1 MLVEQGHGPTS
12 KMHDIWQEAA
22 SMGAE
27 LVWITGASMGIGAAL
42 ARRLARDGAVVVASA
57 RSADRLAALA
67 SGGGGTIVPWPLDI
81 TDGRAV
87 MAGVAAVEAEH
98 GPIDI
103 AVLNA
108 GSHRP
113 VTAHDF
119 TADGLRALLELNLL
133 GTAAC
138 LEALM
143 PRMIAR
149 GRGRIA
155 VVASVAGYR
164 GLPTSAY
171 YGATKAALINLTESL
186 RFDLDRAGVVIQLI
200 DPGFVKTPLTDRND
214 FPMPFLISAELA
226 AERIASGLRSSRF
239 EIAFPRLFVAILKL
253 LRLLPYRLYFPLI
266 ARATR
271 K

>member
-1 MLVEQGHGPTS
+1 
-12 KMHDIWQEAA
+12 
-22 SMGAE
+22 
-27 LVWITGASMGIGAAL
+27 MGIGEAL
-42 ARRLARDGAVVVASA
+42 ARRLARDGAEVVASA

-67 SGGGGTIVPWPLDI
+67 TEGVGRIVPWPLDI
-81 TDGRAV
+81 TDH
-87 MAGVAAVEAEH
+87 AAVRAAVARIEAER
-98 GPIDI
+98 GPIDV

-108 GSHRP
+108 GTHRP
-113 VTAHDF
+113 VSAADF
-119 TADGLRALLELNLL
+119 TAQGLRELMEINVM

-149 GRGRIA
+149 GQGRIA

-186 RFDLDRAGVVIQLI
+186 KFDLDRAGVTIQLI
-200 DPGFVKTPLTDRND
+200 DPGFVKTPLTDKNE
-214 FPMPFLISAELA
+214 FAMPFLISADVA
-226 AERIASGLRSSRF
+226 AERIARGLRGGGF
-239 EIAFPRLFVAILKL
+239 EVAFPRAFVWILKL
-253 LRLLPYRLYFPLI
+253 LRLLPYALYFPLVG
-266 ARATR
+266 RTTG

>member
-1 MLVEQGHGPTS
+1 M
-12 KMHDIWQEAA
+12 AA
-22 SMGAE
+22 E
-27 LVWITGASMGIGAAL
+27 RVWITGASMGIGEAL
-42 ARRLARDGAVVVASA
+42 ARRLARDGAEVIASA
-57 RSADRLAALA
+57 RSAEKLVALGA
-67 SGGGGTIVPWPLDI
+67 TWAGRIVAWPLDI
-81 TDGRAV
+81 TDHVAV
-87 MAGVAAVEAEH
+87 KDAVARIEAEQ
-98 GPIDI
+98 GPIDV

-108 GSHRP
+108 GTHQP
-113 VTAHDF
+113 VSAAEF
-119 TADGLRALLELNLL
+119 TAEGLRELIEINVM

-186 RFDLDRAGVVIQLI
+186 KFDLDRAGVTIQLI
-200 DPGFVKTPLTDRND
+200 DPGFVKTPLTDRNE

-226 AERIASGLRSSRF
+226 ADRVASGLRSRRF
-239 EIAFPRLFVAILKL
+239 EIAFPRVFVWILKL
-253 LRLLPYRLYFPLI
+253 LRSLPYALYFPLVG
-266 ARATR
+266 RSTR
-271 K
+271 R

>member
-1 MLVEQGHGPTS
+1 MPPER
-12 KMHDIWQEAA
+12 I
-22 SMGAE
+22 
-27 LVWITGASMGIGAAL
+27 WITGASMGIGEAL
-42 ARRLARDGAVVVASA
+42 ALRLARDGAEIVASA
-57 RSADRLAALA
+57 RSADKLTALAAA
-67 SGGGGTIVPWPLDI
+67 GGGRIVPWPVDI
-81 TDGRAV
+81 TDH
-87 MAGVAAVEAEH
+87 AAVQDAVTRIEAEH
-98 GPIDI
+98 GPIDL

-108 GSHRP
+108 GTHRP
-113 VTAHDF
+113 VSAAEF
-119 TADGLRALLELNLL
+119 TAGGLRELMEVNVL

-149 GRGRIA
+149 RSGRIA

-186 RFDLDRAGVVIQLI
+186 KFDLDRAGVTIQLV

-214 FPMPFLISAELA
+214 FPMPFLVSAEFA
-226 AERIASGLRSSRF
+226 ADRIARGLRSGRF
-239 EIAFPRLFVAILKL
+239 EIAFPRAFVAILKL
-253 LRLLPYRLYFPLI
+253 LRLLPYGLYFPLVG
-266 ARATR
+266 RSTG

>member
-1 MLVEQGHGPTS
+1 MWRS
-12 KMHDIWQEAA
+12 RRR
-22 SMGAE
+22 SR
-27 LVWITGASMGIGAAL
+27 GI
-42 ARRLARDGAVVVASA
+42 
-57 RSADRLAALA
+57 
-67 SGGGGTIVPWPLDI
+67 
-81 TDGRAV
+81 
-87 MAGVAAVEAEH
+87 EAER
-98 GPIDI
+98 GPIDV

-108 GSHRP
+108 GTHQP
-113 VTAHDF
+113 VSAAEF
-119 TADGLRALLELNLL
+119 TAEGLRRLIEINLF

-171 YGATKAALINLTESL
+171 YGASKAALINLTESL
-186 RFDLDRAGVVIQLI
+186 KFDLDRAGVTLQLV

-226 AERIASGLRSSRF
+226 ADRIARGLKAQPVRDRVPDACSSGS
-239 EIAFPRLFVAILKL
+239 
-253 LRLLPYRLYFPLI
+253 
-266 ARATR
+266 
-271 K
+271 

>member
-1 MLVEQGHGPTS
+1 
-12 KMHDIWQEAA
+12 
-22 SMGAE
+22 
-27 LVWITGASMGIGAAL
+27 MGIGEAL
-42 ARRLARDGAVVVASA
+42 ARRLARDGAEVVASA

-67 SGGGGTIVPWPLDI
+67 TEGVGRIVPWPLDI
-81 TDGRAV
+81 TDH
-87 MAGVAAVEAEH
+87 AAVATAVARIEAER
-98 GPIDI
+98 GPIDV

-108 GSHRP
+108 GTHRP
-113 VTAHDF
+113 VSAADF
-119 TADGLRALLELNLL
+119 TAQGLRELMEINVM

-149 GRGRIA
+149 GQGRIA

-186 RFDLDRAGVVIQLI
+186 KFDLDRAGVTIQLI
-200 DPGFVKTPLTDRND
+200 DPGFVKTPLTDRNE
-214 FPMPFLISAELA
+214 FPMPFLISADVA
-226 AERIASGLRSSRF
+226 ADRIARGLRGKGF
-239 EIAFPRLFVAILKL
+239 EIAFPRAFVWILKL
-253 LRLLPYRLYFPLI
+253 LRLLPYRLYFPLVG
-266 ARATR
+266 RTTG